1 MSAEAIPLM
10 EAATAARHPG
20 LDTVCARLEAIL
32 HGRAAADLLRDVR
45 SIPER
50 AGIVILPAWSWE
62 RPLIDVGR
70 KDKAFTP
77 GEGRTGKTPGM
88 FERLLLPVR
97 NDWSTPMVRLVAG
110 ASIPVTYRSLGMGHQ
125 MAGQSKL
132 ITRPGAP
139 AVARVTDVP
148 SLADPVFVGESLR
161 HRTVMELRRLV
172 DAGVTARWELIRDI
186 EPKLEQNLHVAHS
199 AVSHEIGQTS
209 GTVVPML
216 DLQGLEQ
223 VQNLMMFGE
232 VDEDGKEKPG
242 SVFRLIELCLT
253 ADCFVKVDPLRYMV
267 KHLRRDAETE
277 IRRKIGDPHI
287 GPKVR
292 AVALK
297 HPRAELAVIVDEY
310 RKIYPKDRLSIPRA
324 QAALSVRP
332 DAMASCTELM
342 PETYLAKA
350 NEEMEGALA

>member
-10 EAATAARHPG
+10 EAGAPASRHPG

-62 RPLIDVGR
+62 LPLIDVGR
-70 KDKAFTP
+70 KDKAFSTA
-77 GEGRTGKTPGM
+77 EGRIGKGS

-97 NDWSTPMVRLVAG
+97 NDWSEPMVRLVSG
-110 ASIPVTYRSLGMGHQ
+110 GSVPVTYRSLGMGHQ

-161 HRTVMELRRLV
+161 NRTVSELHRLV
-172 DAGVTARWELIRDI
+172 DAGNAARWELIRDI
-186 EPKLEQNLHVAHS
+186 EPKLEQQMHVAHS

-209 GTVVPML
+209 GNVVPML
-216 DLQGLEQ
+216 DIQGLEQ

-232 VDEDGKEKPG
+232 VGEDGSEKPG

-253 ADCFVKVDPLRYMV
+253 SDCFVKVDPLRYMV

-297 HPRAELAVIVDEY
+297 HPRAELTVIVDEY

-332 DAMASCTELM
+332 DAMASCTQLM

-350 NEEMEGALA
+350 SEDLEGAMA